1 MAIQWTNNLSVGIE
15 KIDAQHKELFNTINN
30 LLDAMSQGK
39 GKEEVGK
46 VFDFLED
53 YIRGHFTTEEKY
65 MTQFDYPD
73 YSHHVKQHI
82 EFIKKFNDLKTIF
95 KTATAGINVVISTSS
110 LLGDWWRNHINNV
123 DKDLGIFLKPK
134 IYCVGC

>member
-1 MAIQWTNNLSVGIE
+1 MGIQWTNNLSIGIE
-15 KIDAQHKELFNTINN
+15 KIDAQHKELFNMINN

-53 YIRGHFTTEEKY
+53 YIRGLFTTEEKY
-65 MTQFDYPD
+65 MTQFNYPD

-82 EFIKKFNDLKTIF
+82 EFIKKFDDLKIIF
-95 KTATAGINVVISTSS
+95 KTATAGINVMISTNS
-110 LLGDWWRNHINNV
+110 LFGDWWRNHINKV

-134 IYCVGC
+134 I